1 MKEPLIIVN
10 FKTYSQVEGDGAM
23 ELARVCDDV
32 AASTGVSIAVCP
44 PMPELSR
51 IASEVDIPVLS
62 QHVDL
67 RRSEPRTGHIT
78 LAAIKAAGAVG
89 TILNHSER
97 RLILADL
104 ADLVRGCRETGL
116 QSVVCTNDLD
126 TSLSAAMLGP
136 DYIAMEPPELIGG
149 DISVTTAN
157 PGIVR
162 DTVKAIGGIKPD
174 VKVLT
179 GAGVKDAKDL
189 SLALELGTVGVLLAS
204 GIVRSKDP
212 RSSLLSLCKGIGSQP
227 Y

>member
-149 DISVTTAN
+149 DIYVTTAN
-157 PGIVR
+157 
-162 DTVKAIGGIKPD
+162 
-174 VKVLT
+174 T